1 MQVENQMVFFASEN
15 IIPNKIL
22 ETSLLKIDSFNWS
35 PVLGELLALQ
45 CGKLQSDRKNVRH
58 NFLENE

>member
-1 MQVENQMVFFASEN
+1 MQVENQMVFYASEN

-45 CGKLQSDRKNVRH
+45 CGKLQSDRKNG
-58 NFLENE
+58 